1 MLRATGPRS
10 INRRIIVLSLDHQ
23 VCFLMNKYLREA
35 KRSAIFL
42 DCLQSTFSLKIRL
55 VLISSSAIP
64 NHDVIITETRREKTD
79 CLLFCSKQ
87 TLRQTRNGVT
97 DWSIAQV
104 LTDHWL
110 VCGEI
115 ATNKNSHA
123 SQPIANNNETS
134 SNLSN
139 KTFKDILQKETAVN
153 FPKGN
158 AILPDLKKE

>member
-1 MLRATGPRS
+1 M
-10 INRRIIVLSLDHQ
+10 
-23 VCFLMNKYLREA
+23 
-35 KRSAIFL
+35 
-42 DCLQSTFSLKIRL
+42 
-55 VLISSSAIP
+55 
-64 NHDVIITETRREKTD
+64 
-79 CLLFCSKQ
+79 
-87 TLRQTRNGVT
+87 

-123 SQPIANNNETS
+123 SQPIANNNEPS